1 MVALSV
7 IAFKNVRHIRI
18 VPRQQRNQIR
28 KMTNKDFQLLRCLFA
43 QDIVFIVFSLW
54 VIIYYVY
61 SAVTNDQIRTP
72 MEQAIVNF
80 SDRLSSFLY
89 NVSYCVSFFIF
100 MGISRAFRQELKRM
114 VYKICGKNLVQL
126 HNEQDR
132 EESVE
137 QNVIVVSTIEL

>member
-1 MVALSV
+1 
-7 IAFKNVRHIRI
+7 
-18 VPRQQRNQIR
+18 
-28 KMTNKDFQLLRCLFA
+28 MTNKDFQLLRCLFA

-61 SAVTNDQIRTP
+61 SAVTNDQIGTP

-80 SDRLSSFLY
+80 ADTFSTFLY

-126 HNEQDR
+126 HKEQDR